1 MNSINYKR
9 IPKFWSVKLY
19 TEKMNTNF
27 YCFLKEILDNFKI
40 IAIKLATNIPS
51 GNY

>member
-1 MNSINYKR
+1 
-9 IPKFWSVKLY
+9 
-19 TEKMNTNF
+19 MNTNF